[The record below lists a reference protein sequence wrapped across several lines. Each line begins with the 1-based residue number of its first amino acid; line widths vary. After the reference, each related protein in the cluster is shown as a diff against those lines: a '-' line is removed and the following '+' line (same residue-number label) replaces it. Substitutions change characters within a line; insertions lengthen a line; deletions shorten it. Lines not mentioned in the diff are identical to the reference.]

1 MTTQALPIAQHRPE
15 DLIFVS
21 QTDELLTN
29 SLLVAKHFNKPHKDV
44 IRRIETLHFSD
55 QFMSAHFC
63 AHVENQQVGIAKRDI
78 KSYQMNF
85 SGFMAAVMSFNG
97 KKAAIVKEAFINAFN
112 LMAEKLA
119 KQTHQEPLPFM
130 LPTKAELM
138 DDFKDGLD
146 TRILLDIENGQIV
159 RSMVVP
165 QDAFV
170 CNKEKFISF
179 MGNNRLF
186 TNQEIIAINTIAA
199 KRLSRM

>member
-1 MTTQALPIAQHRPE
+1 MTAQTLPIAQHRPE
-15 DLIFVS
+15 DLVFVS
-21 QTDELLTN
+21 QTNELVTD
-29 SLLVAKHFNKPHKDV
+29 SILVAKYFSKRHEQVLRKLN
-44 IRRIETLHFSD
+44 TLDCSSIFS
-55 QFMSAHFC
+55 QHNFVLAHYHD
-63 AHVENQQVGIAKRDI
+63 AQDKVRPK
-78 KSYQMNF
+78 YQMTKD
-85 SGFMAAVMSFNG
+85 GFMFLVMGFTG
-97 KKAAIVKEAFINAFN
+97 KKAAVIKEAYINAFN